1 MSHKSERDSS
11 PESEKKRASPRG
23 SESSKKDVRSTE
35 DESRTNDEE
44 LESTD
49 TTEDSSDR
57 QTMSH
62 EESQIL
68 EDLYALEMVLE
79 ELISRRTGASESPS
93 PSSRSS
99 SATSDTKIR
108 AGERESLSG
117 ESQSIVGERQVP
129 AIERLSLAD
138 ETRSIES
145 EEERV
150 QEDVNRLDRFLGEMD
165 DKRAHGRKTPPV
177 DPKAKSTAAAEKVT
191 TGVIKYEHKKDSR
204 LSHILAIDDEI
215 TEEIKKV
222 DAELRKESTKGIPKT
237 GSVEP
242 RQSGRSSVPT
252 SPNVATRSTS
262 KTREVTKDS
271 QYGENVESETLE
283 ASWSNFEGFNL
294 PSETSSVQTLPPS
307 NTDIVVQYNP
317 DFLTSS
323 PSVSMSDTFI
333 RRTLKRIL
341 DLKTEY
347 PDQKLYL
354 ISSSSPQVA
363 ELPQLSSLFKVAASP
378 QSNSQVPEEP
388 SASSFSSGS
397 TPSVSISSPGG
408 NTTSSVEMESLSGE
422 DIPTQLVN
430 LIGQAFLDYFGG
442 SRPKASP
449 TTDAVKPSESP
460 IEFRDKENTVSDDN
474 IVEPDGRVQRARTVS
489 LPAKSNGAPRD
500 SARQARQT
508 SPAVPLSAVSSA
520 EAAKHVEDHE
530 PGVKTTATSKQ
541 LEASDASLKSSLRS
555 ASVTQSPMKQKPAA
569 ASASAVP
576 SSETVEPA
584 SLVTVTSSFIKKKV
598 SFADMNSTMYI
609 MVNPSSDGL
618 ESARSSRES
627 VEYGMDNGGAT
638 PDTAH
643 HEDDNGAQNRNSS
656 SSSTSDCIHPHL
668 ITSTPICPIRSDAL
682 PCCSK
687 KTRRTSTET
696 LADLTPSSHAITSS
710 ITHVMCRARSPEE
723 QGHQICGSKERWVT
737 RVNSRSLSFT
747 SDDAVCASCGSESFH
762 SNISDCISLRGVS
775 PSPSDCSCSA
785 GRRSQSSCSNCTT
798 NKNCSCCQKKHGE
811 ESDSQ
816 ALVKERTSAASFPP
830 DAAGSISSLG
840 HCNIAADESQNSDV
854 SSTVC
859 VVFNKRDR
867 KRTKN
872 KFSEK

>member
-1 MSHKSERDSS
+1 MSHKTERDSS
-11 PESEKKRASPRG
+11 PESEKKRASPRA
-23 SESSKKDVRSTE
+23 SESSKKDVRSTK
-35 DESRTNDEE
+35 DESRTNDDE

-49 TTEDSSDR
+49 TNEENTDR
-57 QTMSH
+57 QIMSH
-62 EESQIL
+62 EETQIL
-68 EDLYALEMVLE
+68 EDLHALEMVLA
-79 ELISRRTGASESPS
+79 ELINRRTGASESSS

-99 SATSDTKIR
+99 SAASDTKIR

-117 ESQSIVGERQVP
+117 ERQSIVSERQAP
-129 AIERLSLAD
+129 AIERLVLAD
-138 ETRSIES
+138 ETQSIES

-150 QEDVNRLDRFLGEMD
+150 QEDVDRLDRFLGEMD
-165 DKRAHGRKTPPV
+165 DQRAHGRKTPPG
-177 DPKAKSTAAAEKVT
+177 DSKAKSNAAAEEVS

-204 LSHILAIDDEI
+204 LSHIVAIDDEI
-215 TEEIKKV
+215 TREIKKV
-222 DAELRKESTKGIPKT
+222 DAELRMDSTKGIPKT
-237 GSVEP
+237 GTVDT

-252 SPNVATRSTS
+252 SPNVASRSTS

-271 QYGENVESETLE
+271 QYGKNVQSEILG
-283 ASWSNFEGFNL
+283 ASWSSFEGFNL

-307 NTDIVVQYNP
+307 NTDIVVEYNP
-317 DFLTSS
+317 DFLASS

-333 RRTLKRIL
+333 RRTLQRIL

-354 ISSSSPQVA
+354 ISSSSPPVA
-363 ELPQLSSLFKVAASP
+363 ELPQLNSLFKVATLP
-378 QSNSQVPEEP
+378 ESNSQVPEEP

-397 TPSVSISSPGG
+397 TPFVSISSPGG
-408 NTTSSVEMESLSGE
+408 STTSSVEIESLSGGV
-422 DIPTQLVN
+422 IPTQLMN
-430 LIGQAFLDYFGG
+430 LIGQAFLDFFKG
-442 SRPKASP
+442 SRPKASS
-449 TTDAVKPSESP
+449 TTDEVKPSESP
-460 IEFRDKENTVSDDN
+460 IEFRDNESTVSDDN
-474 IVEPDGRVQRARTVS
+474 VVELDGREQRARTVS
-489 LPAKSNGAPRD
+489 LPAKFNGAPRE
-500 SARQARQT
+500 STRQARQT

-520 EAAKHVEDHE
+520 EAAKHVEDYE

-584 SLVTVTSSFIKKKV
+584 SLATVASSFVKKKV

-618 ESARSSRES
+618 ETARSSKES
-627 VEYGMDNGGAT
+627 VEYEMNNGGAT
-638 PDTAH
+638 PATAH
-643 HEDDNGAQNRNSS
+643 HEDSDETKNRNSS
-656 SSSTSDCIHPHL
+656 SSSTCDCIHPHL
-668 ITSTPICPIRSDAL
+668 ITSTLACPIQSDAL

-687 KTRRTSTET
+687 KARRTSTET

-710 ITHVMCRARSPEE
+710 VTHVMCRARSSEE

-747 SDDAVCASCGSESFH
+747 SDDAVCTSCGSDSFH
-762 SNISDCISLRGVS
+762 SNISGCISLRGVS
-775 PSPSDCSCSA
+775 PTPSDCSCSA
-785 GRRSQSSCSNCTT
+785 GRQSQSSCSNCTT

-816 ALVKERTSAASFPP
+816 ALVKERTSTASFPA
-830 DAAGSISSLG
+830 DAAGSISSLD
-840 HCNIAADESQNSDV
+840 HCNIAANESDNSGV

-872 KFSEK
+872 KISEK